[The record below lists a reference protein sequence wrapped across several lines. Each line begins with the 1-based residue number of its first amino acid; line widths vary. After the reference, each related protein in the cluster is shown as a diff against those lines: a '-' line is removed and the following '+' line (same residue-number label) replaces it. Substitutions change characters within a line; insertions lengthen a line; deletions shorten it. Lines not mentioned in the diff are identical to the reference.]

1 MKIKKTVF
9 SRRAFLKASA
19 ISFLGMSACVR
30 TKSPAKSKRPN
41 VILIVTDDQGYGDF
55 GFIGNPLI
63 KTPNLDAMAERSARM
78 TNYYVSP
85 VCAPTRAC
93 LMTGRYNYRT
103 RVVDTFIGRAMMD
116 PGEVTLAEMMKSAGY
131 ATAIFGKWHL
141 GDNYPMRAMDQGFD
155 EALVIRGG
163 GIGQPSDP
171 PGGEGKYTD
180 PILLHNGVQTP
191 EKGYCT
197 DIYFDNALNFVEK
210 QVQQKKNFFVYLPT
224 NAPHGPFH
232 DVPPDWYDY
241 YKGIDLSSNLFP
253 QDVGHPLPKKWDN
266 DKLAR
271 IFAMISNIDD
281 NIKKLFDRLK
291 AMGQLD
297 NTLVIFMVDN
307 GPNTRRFVAGMLGMK
322 TNVYEGGV
330 RSPMYLHWTGKL
342 QAGKTS
348 DRVVAHIDILP
359 TILDACGVKKPPEVK
374 LDGRSFLPLLTQ
386 DKPDWP
392 DRNIVIQSHRGNVPV
407 RYHNFMIRNQKW
419 KMLHNSG
426 FHKENFE
433 GKPKFELYDM
443 ENDPLEMHDLAAGHP
458 DIVAKMKKA
467 YDEWFDDVSS
477 TRPDNYAPPRIY
489 VGTTHE
495 NPVTLTRQDWRHIKG
510 RPWAPNS
517 NGFWMLHVAT
527 AGDYTVRLR
536 FHKYSANGTAT
547 LKIGEQQWTARYTKT
562 DQQIEFTNL
571 TLHKGDANLLA
582 TLKSSKD
589 ERGPWQVDVIKI

>member
-1 MKIKKTVF
+1 MPNRRQFIKSLTAAAAVSVAPVVSSCSSIKK
-9 SRRAFLKASA
+9 
-19 ISFLGMSACVR
+19 
-30 TKSPAKSKRPN
+30 KRPN

-63 KTPNLDAMAERSARM
+63 KTPNLDAMAKSSARM

-103 RVVDTFIGRAMMD
+103 RVVDTYIGRAMMEPD
-116 PGEVTLAEMMKSAGY
+116 EVTLAEMMKSAGY
-131 ATAIFGKWHL
+131 ATGIFGKWHL

-180 PILLHNGVQTP
+180 PILFHNGVETP

-197 DIYFDNALNFVEK
+197 DIYFDNALNFVAK
-210 QVQQKKNFFVYLPT
+210 QVQQQKNFFVYLPT

-232 DVPPDWYDY
+232 DVPQDWYDY

-253 QDVGHPLPKKWDN
+253 QNVGHSLPKKWDN

-281 NIKKLFDRLK
+281 NIKKLFDRLQ
-291 AMGQLD
+291 ALGQLD

-307 GPNTRRFVAGMLGMK
+307 GPNTRRFVAGFLGMK

-330 RSPMYLHWTGKL
+330 RSPMYLHWPEKL
-342 QAGKTS
+342 QPGKTS

-359 TILDACGVKKPPEVK
+359 TILDAAGVKKPPEVK

-386 DKPDWP
+386 DNPDWP
-392 DRNIVIQSHRGNVPV
+392 DRYIVIQTHRGDLPV

-426 FHKENFE
+426 FRHENFE
-433 GKPKFELYDM
+433 GEPKFELYDM
-443 ENDPLEMHDLAAGHP
+443 EDDPLEMHDLAGEKPAK
-458 DIVAKMKKA
+458 VAEMKKA

-489 VGTTHE
+489 VGTEHE
-495 NPVTLTRQDWRHIKG
+495 NPVTLTRQDWRHLKG
-510 RPWAPNS
+510 RPWAPFS
-517 NGFWMLHVAT
+517 NGVWLLHVAT
-527 AGDYTVRLR
+527 KGEYTIRLR
-536 FHKYSANGTAT
+536 LKNNKSSGNAELEIGDQKWAKAFTSEQQELTFENCALVPGNADLIAT
-547 LKIGEQQWTARYTKT
+547 LTTSAKI
-562 DQQIEFTNL
+562 
-571 TLHKGDANLLA
+571 
-582 TLKSSKD
+582 S
-589 ERGPWQVDVIKI
+589 GPHQVDVYFNK